1 MAWVAILGGGGEP
14 CNWQM
19 RCRPQSFIKASV
31 GLDISG
37 LDRVFMAYANLK
49 KTGLHGETT
58 QDTPYWLLPQRY
70 LFQTPRDTP
79 PRA

>member
-31 GLDISG
+31 GQGGFVLTNKLNST
-37 LDRVFMAYANLK
+37 K
-49 KTGLHGETT
+49 
-58 QDTPYWLLPQRY
+58 
-70 LFQTPRDTP
+70 
-79 PRA
+79 